1 VLLAAVHAQLAVLS
15 QVVASGRRKC
25 FYIYDLAASR
35 VEQVQGIMG
44 RQEKSFESFVTC
56 PSSSNPLIAF
66 LGNEGCIP
74 LLSLK
79 SRQSV
84 GTLKMNGT
92 VRTAAFSANGQE
104 LLTAGMICCPGKIC
118 GMDAH
123 NRVQGIL
130 CQHNIAAVHE
140 AALSSWQ
147 GMPPTAEVMTNGHEL
162 PEKSTSPICHCRH

>member
-1 VLLAAVHAQLAVLS
+1 
-15 QVVASGRRKC
+15 
-25 FYIYDLAASR
+25 
-35 VEQVQGIMG
+35 MG

-92 VRTAAFSANGQE
+92 VRTAAFSASGQE
-104 LLTAGMICCPGKIC
+104 LLTAGMTCCPGKIC
-118 GMDAH
+118 GMGAH
-123 NRVQGIL
+123 NRVQGTFCNPTLLL
-130 CQHNIAAVHE
+130 CLRQRFPHDNAH
-140 AALSSWQ
+140 LQ
-147 GMPPTAEVMTNGHEL
+147 L
-162 PEKSTSPICHCRH
+162 QK

>member
-1 VLLAAVHAQLAVLS
+1 MLT

-35 VEQVQGIMG
+35 VERVQGIVG

-56 PSSSNPLIAF
+56 PSSSNPLVAF

-104 LLTAGMICCPGKIC
+104 LLTAGMTCRPGNIC
-118 GMDAH
+118 GMEAH
-123 NRVQGIL
+123 NMVQELL
-130 CQHNIAAVHE
+130 CGIAAVHE
-140 AALSSWQ
+140 AVLSSWQ
-147 GMPPTAEVMTNGHEL
+147 RAPPAAEVMT
-162 PEKSTSPICHCRH
+162 KSH

>member
-1 VLLAAVHAQLAVLS
+1 
-15 QVVASGRRKC
+15 
-25 FYIYDLAASR
+25 
-35 VEQVQGIMG
+35 MG

-104 LLTAGMICCPGKIC
+104 LLTAGMACCPGKIC
-118 GMDAH
+118 AMEAH
-123 NRVQGIL
+123 NRVQEIR
-130 CQHNIAAVHE
+130 CQHSMAAVHG
-140 AALSSWQ
+140 AALSSRQ
-147 GMPPTAEVMTNGHEL
+147 GMLPTAEVMTHGQEL
-162 PEKSTSPICHCRH
+162 PEQSTSPICHCRRWHWLNVC